1 MKNIEVKMQEM
12 DCKTSETVQTLLQTE
27 TFILGFILISQKI
40 RMNKH
45 E

>member
-12 DCKTSETVQTLLQTE
+12 DCKTSETVQILLLTE
-27 TFILGFILISQKI
+27 TFISRFILISQKI
-40 RMNKH
+40 RMNNH